1 MKVLSYLKGPTDAWI
16 PQEHAEGFVAAS
28 HWKHLGDCEDRE
40 YFSFDPEF
48 VTVAEQDEK
57 FGVKVYDPKNKEDK
71 AHLDSLHSKLSF
83 LRQDLV
89 DIKAQ
94 LFTETDL
101 FDLIVGLASQD
112 KYIIKKINELK
123 TVYSEHLTSLGF

>member
-1 MKVLSYLKGPTDAWI
+1 MKVLSYLKGPTDSWI
-16 PQEHAEGFVAAS
+16 PQEHAEGFVSTS
-28 HWKHLGDCEDRE
+28 HWRHLGDFEDRE

-57 FGVKVYDPKNKEDK
+57 FAVKVYDPTNKEDK

>member
-1 MKVLSYLKGPTDAWI
+1 
-16 PQEHAEGFVAAS
+16 
-28 HWKHLGDCEDRE
+28 
-40 YFSFDPEF
+40 
-48 VTVAEQDEK
+48 
-57 FGVKVYDPKNKEDK
+57 
-71 AHLDSLHSKLSF
+71 